1 MSADLNTIRSN
12 IDEVKGLI
20 GQLNHRLAESTAQ
33 LVAAKAEVET
43 QTAALRDREA
53 SLTKDLTDINA
64 KLASKESEMAALQS
78 KLDEASTKSSGELD
92 SLREDLERKSAAISE
107 METEIAAIS
116 SLSGEIKT
124 EMGKLLTD
132 PVTATGGA
140 RRSRKL
146 LQKLL
151 KQRSRQFGR
160 KIRRSRK

>member
-1 MSADLNTIRSN
+1 MSADLSTIRSN

-20 GQLNHRLAESTAQ
+20 GKLNERLAESTAQ

-43 QTAALRDREA
+43 QTAALRDREV
-53 SLTKDLTDINA
+53 SLTRDLTEINA
-64 KLASKESEMAALQS
+64 KLASKESEMVALQS
-78 KLDEASTKSSGELD
+78 KLDEASSKSNGELD
-92 SLREDLERKSAAISE
+92 SLREDLEKKSLAINE
-107 METEIAAIS
+107 MEAEIAAIS

-124 EMGKLLTD
+124 EMGKLLTT
-132 PVTATGGA
+132 PVAAGGA
-140 RRSRKL
+140 RRSRK

>member
-1 MSADLNTIRSN
+1 MSADLSTIRSN

-20 GQLNHRLAESTAQ
+20 SKLNERLAESTAQ

-43 QTAALRDREA
+43 QTAALRDREV
-53 SLTKDLTDINA
+53 SLTKDLSDITSRLSA
-64 KLASKESEMAALQS
+64 KESEMVALQS
-78 KLDEASTKSSGELD
+78 KLDEASSKSSGELD
-92 SLREDLERKSAAISE
+92 SLREDLEKKSLAINE
-107 METEIAAIS
+107 MEAEIAAIS

-124 EMGKLLTD
+124 EMGKLLT
-132 PVTATGGA
+132 ATPAAAGGA

-146 LQKLL
+146 LQKIL